1 MGLYLKQ
8 FFRSPIKAAAFLLL
22 LIIAASALNIGLNAY
37 VTVSAMTDEVESLYT
52 TIATPNYHRQG
63 FQPLNRDTN
72 GKSER
77 QISEEFERYNKAVKE
92 LIERAEYVDA
102 ALEAAR
108 DCELVD
114 ALEIR
119 STIGCYSPTI
129 EPVINRDG
137 MYGTGTY
144 PSSVSM
150 FDVTCTAVYKNS
162 FRVTAVCEPNEI
174 LYENAEIKLHWAN
187 AHKKLII
194 AYDGENVCPFEAGKR
209 YIVVGSFLN
218 EEGSLSTINA
228 GSSYGMPGSG
238 QSINYIDE
246 KGNDS
251 SVVVAGNSFYPGGP
265 LLTYWSKLRPY
276 YPDYQYIIEI
286 PDGKTGREMIADS
299 TDANLMA
306 LVTMCEYNLH
316 SLQAV
321 TTNNLDAILWLLS
334 GTASISQGRKFTEDE
349 YASGAKVCL
358 ISAGLAEANGLS
370 VGDRLSLTLYARG
383 DSPRQFNEVVM
394 NSRDAIDPYLDGV
407 TPCCEPDEYEI
418 VGIYT
423 DEGFTN
429 DVTAFWP
436 NTVIIPQNCV
446 ADPDVLDC
454 SDYYRRTFDEYDTTR
469 SSVRPDKMITLVL
482 KNGTIDEF
490 EQYMTDRGYPDCFVY
505 EDVGYEEAKISIS
518 TMQANVRKLTLVTLA
533 LFAVVGVL
541 YAFLYSLTMRKIS
554 YTSRLLGKRRTSVY
568 LGTVLSCIVI
578 AAAAFAAS
586 AFISALAYGS
596 VCRALISDE
605 IAYVFSP
612 KLTALAFSAETAYVA
627 LFAVLFR
634 LELLKRNAMKMM
646 KR

>member
-321 TTNNLDAILWLLS
+321 TTNNLNAMLWLLS
-334 GTASISQGRKFTEDE
+334 ETTTISQGRKFTDDE

-418 VGIYT
+418 VGIYA

-446 ADPDVLDC
+446 ADPDVLD
-454 SDYYRRTFDEYDTTR
+454 
-469 SSVRPDKMITLVL
+469 
-482 KNGTIDEF
+482 
-490 EQYMTDRGYPDCFVY
+490 
-505 EDVGYEEAKISIS
+505 
-518 TMQANVRKLTLVTLA
+518 
-533 LFAVVGVL
+533 
-541 YAFLYSLTMRKIS
+541 
-554 YTSRLLGKRRTSVY
+554 
-568 LGTVLSCIVI
+568 
-578 AAAAFAAS
+578 
-586 AFISALAYGS
+586 
-596 VCRALISDE
+596 
-605 IAYVFSP
+605 
-612 KLTALAFSAETAYVA
+612 
-627 LFAVLFR
+627 
-634 LELLKRNAMKMM
+634 
-646 KR
+646 